1 MAETWGSAP
10 TVRENGVAVAR
21 ACFGHGLTKT
31 TISGGALDLND
42 MGSGDSQD
50 TLTVGGVSILSA
62 AITFTTDLATTAPL
76 VVNNINAQ
84 ASLAYWASV
93 KIGATDW
100 IEIWPKN
107 GTATTGALTV
117 SGTDTGYTPVYVD
130 MNTEQAFVAAV
141 YAQSWNNGI
150 DFFPDTKMYQL
161 NLDFSVLSSLLS
173 GSTITSAQGVELIVE
188 PEDQVVSFY
197 MGGGGA
203 IRATSA
209 RETVLDIRAVAL
221 GEIKLFAQ
229 AAAATNMNYRI
240 RVW

>member
-1 MAETWGSAP
+1 MVEQWGGTP
-10 TVRENGVAVAR
+10 TGRPNAVAVAR

-31 TISGGALDLND
+31 AISGGALDLND
-42 MGSGDSQD
+42 MSTGDSQD
-50 TLTVGGVSILSA
+50 TLTVDSVSILSA
-62 AITFTTDLATTAPL
+62 AVTFITDLATTAPL
-76 VVNNINAQ
+76 VVNDINAQ
-84 ASLAYWASV
+84 ASLAYWASI

-100 IEIWPKN
+100 VEIWPKN
-107 GTATTGALTV
+107 GTASTGALTV
-117 SGTDTGYTPVYVD
+117 SGTDTGFTPAYVN

-141 YAQSWNNGI
+141 ATQSWNNGL

-161 NLDFSVLSSLLS
+161 DLSFTMLSSLLTD
-173 GSTITSAQGVELIVE
+173 STITDAKGVELVVE

-197 MGGGGA
+197 MGGGGP

-209 RETVLDIRAVAL
+209 RETVIDIRAVAL
-221 GEIKLFAQ
+221 GEVKLFAQ